1 MVVGEDQE
9 FVVIGG
15 LTCPS
20 LSEGDGQAMLLNR
33 WKEEPRSG
41 HLSLKMTQNTDD
53 RIHMV
58 V

>member
-15 LTCPS
+15 LTCP